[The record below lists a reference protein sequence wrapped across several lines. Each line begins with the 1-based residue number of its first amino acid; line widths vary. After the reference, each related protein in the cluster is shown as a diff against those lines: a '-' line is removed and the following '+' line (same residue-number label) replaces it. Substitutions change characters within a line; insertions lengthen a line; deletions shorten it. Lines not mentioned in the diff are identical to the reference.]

1 MALGDAVTYAENTQ
15 NNFLEL
21 STDFNLFILDYKIN

>member
-1 MALGDAVTYAENTQ
+1 MALGDAITYAENTQ

-21 STDFNLFILDYKIN
+21 QTDFNLFILD